1 MFAGYA
7 SVPTPRLNGMPD
19 GSELLDAIQVALRS
33 GVNVE
38 RAVGQQRY
46 MKSAMPFL
54 GLTSPQRQAVL
65 RPLLADPA
73 LRIETR
79 AGWERAVRGLW
90 DGAKFREDRYAALAL
105 LRHRTYRSW
114 RDPDVMPLVEHIIV
128 TGAWWDYV
136 DEVGNVVGE
145 VLLLDPE
152 GEGLRMRGWA
162 EHEDVW
168 LRRSAIISQLRHKER
183 TDTELLEAVIEP
195 NLDDT
200 EFFVRKAIGW
210 ALRQY
215 ARTDPAWVRSFVD
228 AHGRRLSGLSRRE
241 AVKHV

>member
-1 MFAGYA
+1 MSAGYA
-7 SVPTPRLNGMPD
+7 SVPGPRLGVMSD
-19 GSELLDAIQVALRS
+19 GSELLDAIRVALRS
-33 GVNVE
+33 GAHVE

-46 MKSAMPFL
+46 MKSEMPFL
-54 GLTSPQRQAVL
+54 GLTSPQRHALL

-73 LRIETR
+73 LRIENRT
-79 AGWERAVRGLW
+79 GWERAVRELW
-90 DGAKFREDRYAALAL
+90 DGAEFREDRYAALAL
-105 LRHRTYRSW
+105 LRHRSYRSW
-114 RDPDVMPLVEHIIV
+114 RDPDVMPLVEHIIT
-128 TGAWWDYV
+128 TGAWWDHV

-162 EHEDVW
+162 EHEDMW
-168 LRRSAIISQLRHKER
+168 LRRSAIISQLRHKGR

-210 ALRQY
+210 ALRQH
-215 ARTDPAWVRSFVD
+215 ARTDPAWVRAFVD
-228 AHGRRLSGLSRRE
+228 AHGQRLSGLSRRE
-241 AVKHV
+241 ALKHL